1 MIAGSCVSMLAGAKN
16 LLKMG
21 IPISDISVMASLNPA
36 KALGASSLTGSI
48 EVGKQA
54 DIIVCD
60 SELNIK
66 AVFVKGIRI

>member
-1 MIAGSCVSMLAGAKN
+1 MLAGAKN

-21 IPISDISVMASLNPA
+21 IPLSDISIMASLNPA
-36 KALGASSLTGSI
+36 KALSVDSITGTI

>member
-1 MIAGSCVSMLAGAKN
+1 MLAGAKN

-21 IPISDISVMASLNPA
+21 IPISDISTMASLNPA
-36 KALGASSLTGSI
+36 KALGVSAITGSI

-54 DIIVCD
+54 DLIVCD
-60 SELNIK
+60 SELNVK